1 MAFNSFSFWFVF
13 PIIFGL
19 YWLIPNKYNRW
30 RKIFLIAV
38 SYLLYMNWKPVFA
51 LVLLGVTLVTWWGG
65 LVLSFD
71 SGRKNITSETDVQ
84 KFKNNREKKL
94 AWLFALLG
102 MLPLLLFKYYNFLNE
117 SLTALLEFLG
127 VKFQLPG
134 LNWAVPVGISF
145 FTFQA
150 VGYMLDV
157 YHGRVKP
164 ERNLLNYVLFV
175 SFFPQ
180 VLSGPI
186 STAENLIPQ
195 IEALKKF
202 DYEQGRQGLK
212 LLLWGMFIK
221 LVIADRLGLIVDT
234 VYANYEHYNGA
245 TCFVASVFYTLQ
257 IYCDFAG
264 YSFMAI
270 GIAKTLGFDLT
281 DNFRRPYFAL
291 SITDFW
297 KRWHISLTR
306 WLTRQVYIPLGGNR
320 CSKVKNYWNIMITFL
335 VSGVWHGANWTFIFW
350 GAIHGVLQ
358 IAEKSLGWQKYEG
371 NNLSIRIVRI
381 SVTFLLVNF
390 AWIFFRM
397 PNISDAFTM
406 IGTMVTNFGMP
417 SLLDFGKQALLIP
430 AIGLS
435 ILAFKELR
443 DEFFHQRLVFLEKAV
458 VRWAVYIVLFCMILN
473 FGVLDGGQF
482 IYVSF

>member
-71 SGRKNITSETDVQ
+71 SERKNITSETDVQ
-84 KFKNNREKKL
+84 KFKNNRKKKL

-117 SLTALLEFLG
+117 SLTALLEFSG

-164 ERNLLNYVLFV
+164 EKNLLNYVLFV

-245 TCFVASVFYTLQ
+245 TCFVASVFYTLYGAKSSVIFQ
-257 IYCDFAG
+257 SVKEICRKNGVPFFDYYTDSYFLERSDLFKDPMHLNEVGARE
-264 YSFMAI
+264 YS
-270 GIAKTLGFDLT
+270 
-281 DNFRRPYFAL
+281 
-291 SITDFW
+291 
-297 KRWHISLTR
+297 KR
-306 WLTRQVYIPLGGNR
+306 V
-320 CSKVKNYWNIMITFL
+320 L
-335 VSGVWHGANWTFIFW
+335 VDM
-350 GAIHGVLQ
+350 
-358 IAEKSLGWQKYEG
+358 KSL
-371 NNLSIRIVRI
+371 L
-381 SVTFLLVNF
+381 
-390 AWIFFRM
+390 
-397 PNISDAFTM
+397 
-406 IGTMVTNFGMP
+406 IG
-417 SLLDFGKQALLIP
+417 
-430 AIGLS
+430 
-435 ILAFKELR
+435 E
-443 DEFFHQRLVFLEKAV
+443 
-458 VRWAVYIVLFCMILN
+458 
-473 FGVLDGGQF
+473 
-482 IYVSF
+482 